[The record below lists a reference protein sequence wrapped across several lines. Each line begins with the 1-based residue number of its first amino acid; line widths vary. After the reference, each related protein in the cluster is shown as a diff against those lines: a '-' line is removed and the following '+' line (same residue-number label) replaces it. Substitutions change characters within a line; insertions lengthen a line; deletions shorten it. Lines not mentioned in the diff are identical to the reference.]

1 MTQLMM
7 SFAFFLEVL
16 LRESVSKLEMP
27 WKLDLLSE
35 GDPLQVFSIHLI
47 PWHLLFDCGNKN
59 INSLIFRCY
68 EWNFLWWWG
77 YEQYFSET
85 TLCINGELWWKLDH
99 SSFAGFFSSFL
110 PENYFWVSY
119 PLDKHLFESRQ

>member
-1 MTQLMM
+1 MM

-59 INSLIFRCY
+59 INSLIFRAMN
-68 EWNFLWWWG
+68 EISFGGGGMNNIFLKPH
-77 YEQYFSET
+77 FALMVS
-85 TLCINGELWWKLDH
+85 CGE
-99 SSFAGFFSSFL
+99 S
-110 PENYFWVSY
+110 
-119 PLDKHLFESRQ
+119 